1 MGGVEVMLI
10 AVTGYKNSGKNAVS
24 NVLAE
29 HYKFK
34 ITGFADA
41 LKGQM
46 LAIDPW
52 ILMDD
57 GKDVRI
63 ERLSIIVAA
72 IGWDRA
78 KEKFPEIRR
87 LLQKGGTEGG
97 RAVFGQDIWIKT
109 WVKTASLLLH
119 QNDVCVSDMRFCNE
133 AAAVRELGGQV
144 WRVHR
149 PGTAAGEHLSE
160 SELDQIV
167 PDKVI
172 RNTGS
177 MEDLTR
183 RVIRELS

>member
-1 MGGVEVMLI
+1 MTLI
-10 AVTGYKNSGKNAVS
+10 AVTGYKNSGKNAVC

-29 HYKFK
+29 HYGYK

-41 LKGQM
+41 LKKQM

-52 ILMDD
+52 IPTDN
-57 GKDVRI
+57 GKYWY
-63 ERLSIIVAA
+63 RLSDLVETW
-72 IGWDRA
+72 GWDQA

-97 RAVFGQDIWIKT
+97 RDVFGQDIWVKT
-109 WVKTASLLLH
+109 WANTADALLEA
-119 QNDVCVSDMRFCNE
+119 DYAVCVSDMRFLNE
-133 AAAVRELGGQV
+133 AAAVRDLGGQV

-160 SELDQIV
+160 SELDEIV

-177 MEDLTR
+177 LEDLTR